1 MSIADID
8 YESLR
13 ARVEAA
19 LRTVFPQDT
28 IVLREGY
35 KGRVHVMVV
44 SEKFNGMSEEEKR
57 ARVRDILE
65 HHLKE
70 DAQGV
75 SLVIPYATEE
85 L

>member
-1 MSIADID
+1 MSITEVD
-8 YESLR
+8 YENLS

-19 LRTVFPQDT
+19 LRTEFPQDT
-28 IVLREGY
+28 IVLKEGY

-44 SEKFNGMSEEEKR
+44 SAKFNGMSEEERR
-57 ARVRDILE
+57 ARVRDILDE
-65 HHLKE
+65 HLKQ